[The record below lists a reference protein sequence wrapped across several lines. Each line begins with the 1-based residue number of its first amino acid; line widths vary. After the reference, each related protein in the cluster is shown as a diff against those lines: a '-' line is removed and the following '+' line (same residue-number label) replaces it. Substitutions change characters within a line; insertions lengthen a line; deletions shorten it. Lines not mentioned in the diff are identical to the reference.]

1 MVLSLEGKKS
11 SLPVLRVFTVLL
23 FNKCEGFPALL
34 VGIVTVEEPRAQLR
48 IPLSLGTAFAGA
60 GASLS

>member
-23 FNKCEGFPALL
+23 FNKCKGFPALL
-34 VGIVTVEEPRAQLR
+34 VGTITAEEPHAQLR
-48 IPLSLGTAFAGA
+48 IPLSLGLAFADA
-60 GASLS
+60 GAWLS